1 MTNRNRN
8 LNTDRLSDPRRREL
22 PSGDVEAVGLAGFLG
37 GGIWSIPTEELVV
50 PPSSKK
56 AQSGA
61 TFPFL

>member
-22 PSGDVEAVGLAGFLG
+22 QSGGVEAVGLSGFLG
-37 GGIWSIPTEELVV
+37 GGIWSIPSDALAV
-50 PPSSKK
+50 PSSKK
-56 AQSGA
+56 AQSET

>member
-1 MTNRNRN
+1 MTNRNSN

-50 PPSSKK
+50 PPSQK
-56 AQSGA
+56 AQSGMA
-61 TFPFL
+61 FPFL

>member
-22 PSGDVEAVGLAGFLG
+22 PSGDVETVGLAGFLG

-50 PPSSKK
+50 PPSQK
-56 AQSGA
+56 AQSGTA
-61 TFPFL
+61 FPFL